1 MVRGTYVL
9 IGDIKFVLKLTNFII
24 RKTNENL
31 EEFIAI
37 IIMNI
42 NECLFKMPSKQSVTK
57 K

>member
-9 IGDIKFVLKLTNFII
+9 IENIKFVLKFINFII

-31 EEFIAI
+31 EQFITI